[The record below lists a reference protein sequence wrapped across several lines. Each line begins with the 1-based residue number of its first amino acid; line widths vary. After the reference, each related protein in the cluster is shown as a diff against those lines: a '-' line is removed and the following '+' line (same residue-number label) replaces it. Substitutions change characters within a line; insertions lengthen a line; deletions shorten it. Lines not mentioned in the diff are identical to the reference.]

1 MDYIEALEREIV
13 SHFGDKVREFQ
24 NRNSDMSLKEAL
36 STWTDKYSAIYNTPS
51 YVNEFVESSLKP
63 KFGITYS
70 NLQESL
76 RSEGTT
82 FMRYVES
89 LLKSRLTEGGIF
101 SDKEDDSAENQKK
114 AEELKAK
121 AIEGSIGAEEGTLD
135 NVDDDALDN
144 LLGSVELQDK
154 DVEAEVDS
162 DDPKEKAD
170 EKKAA
175 IIKKMMGDDN
185 LDLSDED
192 SKELDS
198 LMGRL
203 SGMMGI
209 TEKVLTIKDAFKGK
223 DSSIIEKAIAK
234 GTGMTLEESKMVL
247 EMLDE

>member
-1 MDYIEALEREIV
+1 MT
-13 SHFGDKVREFQ
+13 F
-24 NRNSDMSLKEAL
+24 NEAL
-36 STWTDKYSAIYNTPS
+36 STWADRYSAIYNTPS

-63 KFGITYS
+63 KFDITYS
-70 NLQESL
+70 DLQETL

-82 FMRYVES
+82 FMRYIES

-101 SDKEDDSAENQKK
+101 GDKEDDSAENQER
-114 AEELKAK
+114 ADELKAK
-121 AIEGSIGAEEGTLD
+121 TIEGSIGAEEGTLD
-135 NVDDDALDN
+135 NVDDDTLDN
-144 LLGSVELQDK
+144 LLGSVELQDE
-154 DVEAEVDS
+154 DVETEADS
-162 DDPKEKAD
+162 DNPKEKAD

-192 SKELDS
+192 SEELDS

-209 TEKVLTIKDAFKGK
+209 TEKVITIRDAFKEK